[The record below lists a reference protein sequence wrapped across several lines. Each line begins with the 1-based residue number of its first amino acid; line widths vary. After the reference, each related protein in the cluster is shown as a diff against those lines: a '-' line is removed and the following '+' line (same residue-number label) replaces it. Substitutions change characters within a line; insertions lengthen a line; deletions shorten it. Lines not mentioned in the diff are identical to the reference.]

1 MSVWKLQCHFC
12 GDTVSTG
19 KLNRNY
25 YKMHLEAV
33 HNVQQHGDS
42 LLQWTLSQQSVDE
55 NVGSTVSAV
64 ANIMSMKVCSRKI
77 IQIKA
82 SHNITF
88 RESVFKEVWTVDPP
102 LRSQY
107 LAPSST

>member
-19 KLNRNY
+19 KLNRSY

-33 HNVQQHGDS
+33 HNVQHHGDG
-42 LLQWTLSQQSVDE
+42 LLNWTLSQQSVEE

-64 ANIMSMKVCSRKI
+64 ANIMSMKVRRIFKI
-77 IQIKA
+77 
-82 SHNITF
+82 
-88 RESVFKEVWTVDPP
+88 
-102 LRSQY
+102 Y
-107 LAPSST
+107 LKVN